1 MSTPFRKKIKKIIL
15 RKTLDK
21 NLKVWYNGEFGS
33 LRASASRQSK
43 KCWLFT
49 STRGAIAMPFLV
61 DQSRGQN
68 HRGAAA
74 SAADHHRQVIF
85 GKPLAIN
92 LPFWHLDTQF
102 LKDVFLRS
110 S

>member
-49 STRGAIAMPFLV
+49 STRGAIAVPFLV
-61 DQSRGQN
+61 NQSRGQ
-68 HRGAAA
+68 HQRRAAT
-74 SAADHHRQVIF
+74 SATDHHGQTLF
-85 GKPLAIN
+85 GKPTAVN
-92 LPFWHLDTQF
+92 VVCWHLNASFLTQI
-102 LKDVFLRS
+102 FLRS